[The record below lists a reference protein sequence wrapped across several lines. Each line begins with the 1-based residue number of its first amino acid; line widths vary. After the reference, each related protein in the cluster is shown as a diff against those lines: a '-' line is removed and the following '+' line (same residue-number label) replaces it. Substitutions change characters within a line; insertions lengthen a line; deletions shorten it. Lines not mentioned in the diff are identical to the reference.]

1 MAPEEVDFAVSG
13 DEVLE
18 ENEYWEDEVVSIVP

>member
-1 MAPEEVDFAVSG
+1 MPPPLSSWNVVSG

-18 ENEYWEDEVVSIVP
+18 EALLRLAKRALL